1 MQKKIKLGLPQRL
14 KELRSERS
22 QVEMAKE
29 LCVNQQT
36 YARWELGDRQ
46 PKLQDLCAIALHFGV
61 TADWLLGLD
70 EVTSEDSTNWKEKYL
85 GARQQ
90 LSRVNKALGFILKG
104 AGELQS
110 ILEDGG
116 RR

>member
-1 MQKKIKLGLPQRL
+1 MQKTFTLGLPHRL
-14 KELRSERS
+14 KELRSGRS
-22 QVEMAKE
+22 QADMAKE
-29 LCVNQQT
+29 LHVNQQT

-61 TADWLLGLD
+61 TSDWLLGLD
-70 EVTSEDSTNWKEKYL
+70 EVSPENSTNWKEKYL
-85 GARQQ
+85 GATHQ
-90 LSRVNKALGFILKG
+90 LSRVNKALDFILKG

-116 RR
+116 RK